1 MIGAIQSG
9 TSTAVVSMKE
19 GVNRVAAGVHQAELA
34 GDAIS
39 EVQAQ
44 SRQVLDAVSE
54 ISVAL
59 REQAAASTEIA
70 QSVERIAQKAEEN
83 NMAVAGNAKTA
94 ETLRNLA
101 QALTSAI
108 SRFRT

>member
-9 TSTAVVSMKE
+9 TATAVSSMKE
-19 GVNRVAAGVHQAELA
+19 GVERVAAGVHQAQLA

-39 EVQAQ
+39 QVQSQ
-44 SRQVLDAVSE
+44 SRHVLEAVSE

-70 QSVERIAQKAEEN
+70 QSVERIAQMAEEN
-83 NMAVAGNAKTA
+83 NVAVASNVDTAK
-94 ETLRNLA
+94 TLRNLA
-101 QALTSAI
+101 HTLTNATA
-108 SRFRT
+108 RFRT